1 MEQPTITLKIN
12 KSVPSFQAGIT
23 FAHTKYYYNPAMD
36 RSGWET
42 YKNKNPNRSD
52 STSLTVRQSKIKKLT
67 QMYAWRFNKIFG
79 LYCRPCPLT
88 CHLTLQKCTN

>member
-1 MEQPTITLKIN
+1 MDLIHGAPTITLKIN

-52 STSLTVRQSKIKKLT
+52 FISLTVGSPK
-67 QMYAWRFNKIFG
+67 
-79 LYCRPCPLT
+79 
-88 CHLTLQKCTN
+88 